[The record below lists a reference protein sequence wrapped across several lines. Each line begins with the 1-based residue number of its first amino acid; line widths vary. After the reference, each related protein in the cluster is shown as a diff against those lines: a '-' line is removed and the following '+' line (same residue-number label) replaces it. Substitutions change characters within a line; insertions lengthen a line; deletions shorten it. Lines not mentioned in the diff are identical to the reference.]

1 MCGLKRAIM
10 LDYVVSSGTEALE
23 TLLASVSRLFDVTDA
38 SVVRAHGTCFLIR
51 TSGERGSTLFRE
63 IPVFVCLDGA
73 SPAVL
78 QPEASQRM
86 ASACGTCVIRSH
98 LALNE
103 LT

>member
-51 TSGERGSTLFRE
+51 ASGSTLFRE
-63 IPVFVCLDGA
+63 TPVFVCLDGA

-86 ASACGTCVIRSH
+86 ASACGTCVMRSL